1 MTCQRCPAE
10 AALESLLPGPEGMGL
25 VTEWICRGCAREKMG
40 LPREPPAEVP
50 KKVRKFAKSAEPV
63 RAAPTLFPEE

>member
-10 AALESLLPGPEGMGL
+10 AVLESLLPGPEGGGL

-40 LPREPPAEVP
+40 LSREAPAKAP
-50 KKVRKFAKSAEPV
+50 KKVRKFAKSAEPAV
-63 RAAPTLFPEE
+63 AEQKTLFE